1 MRTDRVKPGAADI
14 SASFLNNVNNVR
26 KLKIQMNFEG
36 IQWDDDMV
44 TFCIDNLT
52 NVDTLLLGRVTAEG
66 FIPYWKDV
74 AENPDPNDI
83 NSRLGKPIN
92 DIPKVVFSNKLKSS
106 EWNNATIISGDLKE
120 QIKSLKESEGKDIL
134 VYGGNSFVA
143 SLVESGLVDEYY
155 LLVNPLAIG
164 SDEPILKFI
173 NSSLPLQ
180 LRESRPFSSGTV
192 LLTYALQERHW
203 TGSRNKLK

>member
-143 SLVESGLVDEYY
+143 SLVENGLVDEYY

>member
-192 LLTYALQERHW
+192 LLTYALQE
-203 TGSRNKLK
+203 

>member
-44 TFCIDNLT
+44 TFCIDNLK

>member
-143 SLVESGLVDEYY
+143 SLVENGLVDEYY

-192 LLTYALQERHW
+192 LLTYALQE
-203 TGSRNKLK
+203 